1 MGMGNKMGKAEV
13 DDRGRLTLP
22 SAIRKK
28 LNIKPGDK
36 LSVSVSSG
44 EIILRKKP
52 PKDEIM
58 EKLAGCIRIPTKDK
72 ITPESIK
79 GIWKEKA

>member
-1 MGMGNKMGKAEV
+1 MGMGNKTGKAEV

-22 SAIRKK
+22 SSVRKK

-36 LSVSVSSG
+36 LSISVTSG

-52 PKDEIM
+52 PKEEII
-58 EKLAGCIRIPTKDK
+58 KNLAGCITTPTEDK

-79 GIWKEKA
+79 GIWKEKV